1 MRSLTAL
8 LLLMGLAAG
17 ADGLM
22 DTYGMAGFALAGAAV
37 VIAAAALVLTDSRR
51 AR

>member
-8 LLLMGLAAG
+8 LLLLGLAAG

-22 DTYGMAGFALAGAAV
+22 DTYGMAGFVLAAV
-37 VIAAAALVLTDSRR
+37 VIAAAALVLRDSRR
-51 AR
+51 RA

>member
-8 LLLMGLAAG
+8 LLLLCFAAG

-37 VIAAAALVLTDSRR
+37 VIAAAALVLTDRKR
-51 AR
+51 GE